1 MEPKEK
7 CENCL
12 ENGHSKSQCPHPTWC
27 VGCKDRGH
35 NRAKCPKTITYYCE
49 NCERRGHS
57 KFQCPRPAKCLRCGS
72 PGHLASDCPTPP
84 WCTNCKQ
91 EGHLPFQCPLPAKCI
106 NCQKEGHKIRD
117 CPLLLRCLRCDS
129 EDHFTRNCPEFPAW
143 CSSCKQIGHRGSDC
157 PHPRRCSRCGE
168 KGHTS
173 GRCPNANKKSASNGD
188 LQPKQVSEV
197 TPVSAPCHQY
207 RPPGPAPV
215 PAPRRMQVGNVVKKK
230 DDELKM
236 RQDEEQL
243 RAILFNNVQKSGYS
257 ILGQFLLKIVPTLQV
272 NKVDVMT
279 CSHAKSQSGHTAA
292 LLVPIIS
299 MFMEENIIG
308 GHPEESSRPVK
319 PHCVVITPT
328 RESAAQISTLAKMF
342 TDGTNIRVAV
352 TSGDTS
358 VEEQMEDARRGCNIL
373 ISTPGRLLYF
383 VKENVISYESLKVLI
398 LDEADRLISDDFK
411 ACVEKIVTSETMP
424 RIQDRQTYVHCKKFD
439 AETPGRVKSF
449 MNKSYIFLD
458 EEQLENIE
466 VN

>member
-12 ENGHSKSQCPHPTWC
+12 ENGHNKSQCPHPTWC

-35 NRAKCPKTITYYCE
+35 NLAKCPK
-49 NCERRGHS
+49 
-57 KFQCPRPAKCLRCGS
+57 AV
-72 PGHLASDCPTPP
+72 TPL
-84 WCTNCKQ
+84 WCINCKQ
-91 EGHLPFQCPLPAKCI
+91 EGHLPFQCPRPAKCI

-117 CPLLLRCLRCDS
+117 CPLPVKCLRCYS
-129 EDHFTRNCPEFPAW
+129 EDHISRLCPKAW

-173 GRCPNANKKSASNGD
+173 GRCPNGYLSRNGPNANKKSASTED
-188 LQPKQVSEV
+188 LQPLQVAEV
-197 TPVSAPCHQY
+197 
-207 RPPGPAPV
+207 APV
-215 PAPRRMQVGNVVKKK
+215 PAPRLRVQHQPPGPYPVPAPRRVQPSKDVKTK

-236 RQDEEQL
+236 RQDKEQL
-243 RAILFNNVQKSGYS
+243 RTILLNNVQKSGYS
-257 ILGQFLLKIVPTLQV
+257 ILGQFLLKIIPTLQV
-272 NKVDVMT
+272 KKVDVMT
-279 CSHAKSQSGHTAA
+279 CSHAESQSGHTAA
-292 LLVPIIS
+292 LLIPIIS

-383 VKENVISYESLKVLI
+383 VKENVISYESLMVLI
-398 LDEADRLISDDFK
+398 LDEADRLFSDDFK

-424 RIQDRQTYVHCKKFD
+424 RIQDRQTFVHCKKFD